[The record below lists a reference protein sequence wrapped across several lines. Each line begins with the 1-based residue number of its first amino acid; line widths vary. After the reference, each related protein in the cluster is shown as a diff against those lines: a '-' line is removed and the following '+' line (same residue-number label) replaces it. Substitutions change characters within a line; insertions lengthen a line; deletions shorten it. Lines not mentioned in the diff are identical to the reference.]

1 MRIGIDARLL
11 ERKITGIGRSLII
24 LLEKFPIYD
33 KKSEYYLISYDKL
46 NLKNDFYKNIPTI
59 KPIISQK
66 IFSPIW
72 SNLILPFY
80 LKKHKIETLF
90 SVNQVVP
97 LVKVKNCRYI
107 SVVHDVIYKADKS
120 FLPFIYRR
128 YLQLFA
134 FFSVRVS
141 DLIITVSEFSK
152 SDILKNYKIEPDKI
166 KVVLQSANDKFKR
179 IFLSDEEKLK
189 IKNEFELKEKIVLYV
204 GMIENRKNIGAI
216 IKIAEMFDNYRN
228 DVSFVLVGKIG
239 YGGKRFISEIETR
252 KNIKHFVN
260 VDDDMLLKLYNISDV
275 FLFPSLYEGFGYPPL
290 EAMQCG
296 LPVIASSNTSLKE
309 IIANGGILCEPNDYQ
324 KIFNEI
330 NRLFD
335 DKNYWLR
342 YSEAGLNR
350 AKNFNLEKSVR
361 EIINIFNSVSIS
373 KN

>member
-189 IKNEFELKEKIVLYV
+189 IKNEFELKEKIVFYV

>member
-239 YGGKRFISEIETR
+239 YGGKRFIREIETR